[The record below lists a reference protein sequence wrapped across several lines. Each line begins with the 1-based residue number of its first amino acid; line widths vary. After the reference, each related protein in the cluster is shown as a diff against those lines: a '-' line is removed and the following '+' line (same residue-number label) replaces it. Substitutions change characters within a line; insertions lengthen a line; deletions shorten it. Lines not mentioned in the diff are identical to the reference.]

1 MGYIILII
9 VVTCLVI
16 LFNKLDLDEI
26 AFGFGFIGL
35 LLSVVFLVISL
46 QIHDDRKFIK
56 EHYDD
61 LNVMLTHKVISSK
74 GISNALEVNDK
85 IKYWRG
91 LKDDWFLGSHYSEEF
106 GKPLLNLPDFY
117 SVDSLKVINK

>member
-26 AFGFGFIGL
+26 ALGFGFIGL

-85 IKYWRG
+85 IKYWRA
-91 LKDDWFLGSHYSEEF
+91 LKDDWFLGSHHSKEF
-106 GKPLLNLPDFY
+106 DRPLLKLPDFY